1 MGKKQSN
8 LQGEMQLVAEWLAT
22 LPKSWPNKTHVKVGS
37 DPLFYGGVRL
47 TPAQSRALSVWSSYA
62 DARVVTPTEVWLIE
76 GKLVATGAAYGQIL
90 DYLDQYPSGDDYRL
104 WAPRP
109 VVGIVLA
116 QATRVRLSNLYAKM
130 GIRTVQFDPTFALS
144 ASLAKL
150 FPAAQIMAE
159 GIGEPTPGL
168 ISPA

>member
-1 MGKKQSN
+1 VGKKQSN
-8 LQGEMQLVAEWLAT
+8 AQGEMQLVAEWLAT
-22 LPKSWPNKTHVKVGS
+22 LPRSWPNKTHVKVGS

-47 TPAQSRALSVWSSYA
+47 SPAQSRAMGVWSDWA
-62 DARVVTPTEVWLIE
+62 DARVVTPTEVWLVE
-76 GKLVATGAAYGQIL
+76 GKLVATGGAYGQL
-90 DYLDQYPSGDDYRL
+90 MDYLDQYPSGDDYKL

-109 VVGIVLA
+109 VVGIVLC
-116 QATRVRLSNLYAKM
+116 QAERVRTSALFAAM
-130 GIRTVQFDPTFALS
+130 GIRTIQFTPTFALS
-144 ASLAKL
+144 ASLQKL